1 MHGLQGFI
9 VSPGPF
15 LGSPGHHHNH
25 DTDGLVDSLTD
36 LQTFLYGG
44 HKGLAS
50 RGTVDG
56 VTGTR
61 PFHRMRDM
69 PETRLSPHGPD
80 APLEVARD
88 STRYL
93 NAAWKAL

>member
-36 LQTFLYGG
+36 L
-44 HKGLAS
+44 
-50 RGTVDG
+50 
-56 VTGTR
+56 
-61 PFHRMRDM
+61 HRMRDM
-69 PETRLSPHGPD
+69 PETRLSPHGPV
-80 APLEVARD
+80 APLEVARA